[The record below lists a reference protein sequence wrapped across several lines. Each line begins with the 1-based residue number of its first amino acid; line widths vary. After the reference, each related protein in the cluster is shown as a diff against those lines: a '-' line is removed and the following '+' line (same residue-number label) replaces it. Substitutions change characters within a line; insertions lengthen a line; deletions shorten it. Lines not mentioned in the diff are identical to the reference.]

1 MAEIL
6 WYATFDLACSTR
18 NDQIASIDLVF
29 YLHTSTSDD
38 DRENLT
44 YLGIFARLEAL
55 RCWNV
60 DALRARHRGKPVAF
74 QAEHRPRCE
83 GGKLRYEYDGA
94 SFDVDVE
101 TMRRTGGSDRF
112 PPFVSVEQ

>member
-1 MAEIL
+1 M
-6 WYATFDLACSTR
+6 
-18 NDQIASIDLVF
+18 
-29 YLHTSTSDD
+29 
-38 DRENLT
+38 
-44 YLGIFARLEAL
+44 EAL

-83 GGKLRYEYDGA
+83 GGKLRHEYDGA